1 MSLGIMCFNNKNEI
15 KICLNNNKLAFNVTR
30 MVCKLEIK
38 LRYIYMLRQ
47 MKGAEMELSSK

>member
-1 MSLGIMCFNNKNEI
+1 MSLGIMCFNYKNEI
-15 KICLNNNKLAFNVTR
+15 KLCLNNNKLTFNITR